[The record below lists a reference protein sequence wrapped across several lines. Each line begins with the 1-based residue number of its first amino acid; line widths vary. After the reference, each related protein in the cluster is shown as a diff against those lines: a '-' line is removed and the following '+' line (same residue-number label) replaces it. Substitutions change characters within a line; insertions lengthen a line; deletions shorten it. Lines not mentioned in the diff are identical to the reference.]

1 MPKRNF
7 KNNYE
12 TACND
17 YIKELCKRY
26 DWSFED
32 GWWVSNEI
40 GGTFCTSDIEYT
52 LSMNDIKLLVDEN
65 VDFKIFSEW
74 WDYNLVMSYA
84 IMLYPNNDK
93 YHMIDL
99 HIWLNNYPDNKKI
112 SQEEL
117 NKIEKIFWRNNK
129 MEGFKQRLVKEQ
141 EELKERTDKL
151 HNFLSSQTFMNL
163 DVKQKALLRDQYTIM
178 TQLLNVLNLRIDIT
192 LTKEEK
198 EELKNE

>member
-1 MPKRNF
+1 
-7 KNNYE
+7 
-12 TACND
+12 
-17 YIKELCKRY
+17 
-26 DWSFED
+26 
-32 GWWVSNEI
+32 
-40 GGTFCTSDIEYT
+40 
-52 LSMNDIKLLVDEN
+52 
-65 VDFKIFSEW
+65 
-74 WDYNLVMSYA
+74 
-84 IMLYPNNDK
+84 MLYPNNDR
-93 YHMIDL
+93 YRMINL
-99 HIWLNNYPDNKKI
+99 HTWLNNYPDNKKI
-112 SQEEL
+112 SQGEL

-163 DVKQKALLRDQYTIM
+163 DAKQKDLLRDQYTIM

>member
-40 GGTFCTSDIEYT
+40 GGTFCTSDIEYS

-65 VDFKIFSEW
+65 VDFKIFGEW
-74 WDYNLVMSYA
+74 WDYNLIISYA

-93 YHMIDL
+93 YHMINL
-99 HIWLNNYPDNKKI
+99 HTWLNNYPDNKKI

-163 DVKQKALLRDQYTIM
+163 DVKQKDLLRDQYTIM

>member
-32 GWWVSNEI
+32 GWWVCNEI
-40 GGTFCTSDIEYT
+40 GGTFCTSDIEYS

-65 VDFKIFSEW
+65 VDFKIFGEW
-74 WDYNLVMSYA
+74 WDYNLIISYA

-93 YHMIDL
+93 YHMINL
-99 HIWLNNYPDNKKI
+99 HTWLNNYPDNKKI

-163 DVKQKALLRDQYTIM
+163 DVKQKDLLRDQYTIM

>member
-32 GWWVSNEI
+32 GWWVCNEI
-40 GGTFCTSDIEYT
+40 GGTFCTSDIEYS

-65 VDFKIFSEW
+65 VDFKIFGEW
-74 WDYNLVMSYA
+74 WDYNLIISYA

-93 YHMIDL
+93 YHMINL
-99 HIWLNNYPDNKKI
+99 HTWLNNYPDNKKI

-163 DVKQKALLRDQYTIM
+163 DVKQKDLLRDQYTIM
-178 TQLLNVLNLRIDIT
+178 TQLLNVLKLRIDIT

>member
-17 YIKELCKRY
+17 YIKKLCKRY

-40 GGTFCTSDIEYT
+40 GGTFCTSDIEYS

-163 DVKQKALLRDQYTIM
+163 DVKQKDLLRDQYTIM
-178 TQLLNVLNLRIDIT
+178 TQYLNVLKLRIDIT

>member
-40 GGTFCTSDIEYT
+40 GGTFCTSDIEYS

-65 VDFKIFSEW
+65 VDFKIFSKW

-84 IMLYPNNDK
+84 IMLYPNNDR
-93 YHMIDL
+93 YHMINL
-99 HIWLNNYPDNKKI
+99 YTWLNNYPDNRKI

-117 NKIEKIFWRNNK
+117 NKIEKIFWSNNK

-163 DVKQKALLRDQYTIM
+163 DVKQKDLLRDQYTIM

>member
-32 GWWVSNEI
+32 GWWVFNEI
-40 GGTFCTSDIEYT
+40 GGTFCTSDIEYS

-163 DVKQKALLRDQYTIM
+163 DVKQKDLLRDQYTIM

-198 EELKNE
+198 EELTNE

>member
-1 MPKRNF
+1 
-7 KNNYE
+7 
-12 TACND
+12 
-17 YIKELCKRY
+17 
-26 DWSFED
+26 
-32 GWWVSNEI
+32 
-40 GGTFCTSDIEYT
+40 
-52 LSMNDIKLLVDEN
+52 MNDIKLLVDEN

-163 DVKQKALLRDQYTIM
+163 DVKQKDLLRDQYTIM
-178 TQLLNVLNLRIDIT
+178 TQYLNVLKLRIDIT

>member
-40 GGTFCTSDIEYT
+40 GGTFCTSDIEYS

-74 WDYNLVMSYA
+74 WDYNLIISYA

-93 YHMIDL
+93 YHMINL
-99 HIWLNNYPDNKKI
+99 HTWLNNYPDNKKI
-112 SQEEL
+112 SREEL

-163 DVKQKALLRDQYTIM
+163 DVKQKDLLRDQYTIM

>member
-1 MPKRNF
+1 MPKRNL

-12 TACND
+12 TACNE

-26 DWSFED
+26 DWCYED

-40 GGTFCTSDIEYT
+40 GGTFCTSDIEYS

-93 YHMIDL
+93 YRMINL
-99 HIWLNNYPDNKKI
+99 HTWLNNYPDNKKI

-163 DVKQKALLRDQYTIM
+163 DVKQKDLLRDQYTIM

>member
-32 GWWVSNEI
+32 GWWVCNEI
-40 GGTFCTSDIEYT
+40 GGTFCTSDIEYS

-65 VDFKIFSEW
+65 VDFKIFGEW

-93 YHMIDL
+93 YRMINL
-99 HIWLNNYPDNKKI
+99 HTWLNNYPDNKKI

-141 EELKERTDKL
+141 EELKEKTDKL
-151 HNFLSSQTFMNL
+151 HDFLFSQAFMNL
-163 DVKQKALLRDQYTIM
+163 DVQQKTLLRDQYHIM

>member
-163 DVKQKALLRDQYTIM
+163 DVKQKDLLRDQYTIM

-198 EELKNE
+198 EELTNE

>member
-32 GWWVSNEI
+32 GWWVCNEI
-40 GGTFCTSDIEYT
+40 GGTFCTSDIEYS

-93 YHMIDL
+93 YRMINL

-163 DVKQKALLRDQYTIM
+163 DVKQKDLLRDQYTIM

>member
-32 GWWVSNEI
+32 GWWVCNEI
-40 GGTFCTSDIEYT
+40 GGTFCTSDIEYS

-65 VDFKIFSEW
+65 VDFKIFGEW

-93 YHMIDL
+93 YRMINL
-99 HIWLNNYPDNKKI
+99 HTWLNNYPDNKKI

-163 DVKQKALLRDQYTIM
+163 DVKQKDLLRDQYTIM

>member
-17 YIKELCKRY
+17 YVKELCKRY

-40 GGTFCTSDIEYT
+40 GGTFCTSDIEYS

-84 IMLYPNNDK
+84 IMLYPNNDR

-99 HIWLNNYPDNKKI
+99 HLWLNNYPDNKKI

-163 DVKQKALLRDQYTIM
+163 DVKQKDLLRDQYTIM

>member
-40 GGTFCTSDIEYT
+40 GGTFCTSDIEYS

-65 VDFKIFSEW
+65 VEFKVFSEW
-74 WDYNLVMSYA
+74 WNYNFIISYA

-93 YHMIDL
+93 YHMINL
-99 HIWLNNYPDNKKI
+99 HTWLNNYPDNKKI

-117 NKIEKIFWRNNK
+117 NKIEKIFWSNNK

-141 EELKERTDKL
+141 EELKEKTDKL
-151 HNFLSSQTFMNL
+151 HDFLFSQAFMNL
-163 DVKQKALLRDQYTIM
+163 DVKQKDLLRDQYTIM

>member
-26 DWSFED
+26 DWCYED

-40 GGTFCTSDIEYT
+40 GGTFCTSDIEYS
-52 LSMNDIKLLVDEN
+52 LSMNDIKILVDEN

-99 HIWLNNYPDNKKI
+99 HTWLNNYPDNKKI

-163 DVKQKALLRDQYTIM
+163 DVKQKDLLRDQYTIM

>member
-17 YIKELCKRY
+17 YVKELCKRY

-40 GGTFCTSDIEYT
+40 GGTFCTSDIEYS

-65 VDFKIFSEW
+65 VDFKIFSKW

-93 YHMIDL
+93 YHMINL
-99 HIWLNNYPDNKKI
+99 HTWLNNYPDNRKI
-112 SQEEL
+112 SQKEL
-117 NKIEKIFWRNNK
+117 NKIEKIFWGNNK
-129 MEGFKQRLVKEQ
+129 MEGFKQRLVKER
-141 EELKERTDKL
+141 EELKEKTDKL
-151 HNFLSSQTFMNL
+151 HDFLFSQAFMNL
-163 DVKQKALLRDQYTIM
+163 DEQQKTLLREQYRIM
-178 TQLLNVLNLRIDIT
+178 TQYLNILKLRIDIT

>member
-26 DWSFED
+26 DWCYED

-40 GGTFCTSDIEYT
+40 GGTFCTSDIEYS

-65 VDFKIFSEW
+65 VDFKIFSKW

-163 DVKQKALLRDQYTIM
+163 DVKQKDLLRDQYTIM

>member
-26 DWSFED
+26 DWCYED

-40 GGTFCTSDIEYT
+40 GGTFCTSDIEYS

-93 YHMIDL
+93 YCMINL
-99 HIWLNNYPDNKKI
+99 HTWLNNYPDNKKI
-112 SQEEL
+112 SREEL
-117 NKIEKIFWRNNK
+117 NKIEKIFWGNNK

-163 DVKQKALLRDQYTIM
+163 DVKQKDLLRDQYTIM

>member
-26 DWSFED
+26 DWCYED

-40 GGTFCTSDIEYT
+40 GGTFCTSDIEYS

-65 VDFKIFSEW
+65 VDFKIFGEW
-74 WDYNLVMSYA
+74 WDYNLIISYA

-93 YHMIDL
+93 YHMINL
-99 HIWLNNYPDNKKI
+99 HTWLNNYPDNKKI

-163 DVKQKALLRDQYTIM
+163 DVKQKDLLRDQYTIM

>member
-1 MPKRNF
+1 MPKRNL

-12 TACND
+12 TACNE

-26 DWSFED
+26 DWCYED

-40 GGTFCTSDIEYT
+40 GGTFCTSDIEYS

-65 VDFKIFSEW
+65 VDFKIFGEW

-93 YHMIDL
+93 YHMINL
-99 HIWLNNYPDNKKI
+99 HTWLNNYPDNKKI

-163 DVKQKALLRDQYTIM
+163 DVKQKDLLRDQYTIM

>member
-1 MPKRNF
+1 MPKRNL

-40 GGTFCTSDIEYT
+40 GGTFCTSDIEYS

-163 DVKQKALLRDQYTIM
+163 DVKQKDLLRDQYTIM

>member
-1 MPKRNF
+1 MPKRNL

-26 DWSFED
+26 DWCYED

-40 GGTFCTSDIEYT
+40 GGTFCTSDIEYS

-117 NKIEKIFWRNNK
+117 NKIEKIFWSNNK

-163 DVKQKALLRDQYTIM
+163 DVKQKDLLRDQYTIM

>member
-40 GGTFCTSDIEYT
+40 GGTFCTSDIEYS

-84 IMLYPNNDK
+84 IMLYPNNDR
-93 YHMIDL
+93 YHMINL
-99 HIWLNNYPDNKKI
+99 YTWLNNYPDNKKI

-129 MEGFKQRLVKEQ
+129 MDGFKQRLVKEQ

-163 DVKQKALLRDQYTIM
+163 DVKQKDLLRDQYTIM

>member
-1 MPKRNF
+1 MSKRNF

-26 DWSFED
+26 DWCYED
-32 GWWVSNEI
+32 GWWVCNEI
-40 GGTFCTSDIEYT
+40 GGTFCTSDIEYS

-65 VDFKIFSEW
+65 VDFKIFGEW

-93 YHMIDL
+93 YHMINL
-99 HIWLNNYPDNKKI
+99 HTWLNNYPDNKKI

-151 HNFLSSQTFMNL
+151 HNFLSSQTFMDL
-163 DVKQKALLRDQYTIM
+163 DVKQKDLLRDQYTIM

>member
-26 DWSFED
+26 DWCYED

-40 GGTFCTSDIEYT
+40 GGTFCTSDIEYS
-52 LSMNDIKLLVDEN
+52 LSMNDIKILVDEN

-84 IMLYPNNDK
+84 IMLYPNNDR
-93 YHMIDL
+93 YHMINL
-99 HIWLNNYPDNKKI
+99 YTWLNNYPDNRKI

-117 NKIEKIFWRNNK
+117 NKIEKIFWGNNK

-163 DVKQKALLRDQYTIM
+163 DVKQKDLLRDQYTIM

>member
-32 GWWVSNEI
+32 GWWVCNEI
-40 GGTFCTSDIEYT
+40 GGTFCTSDIEYS

-163 DVKQKALLRDQYTIM
+163 DVKQKDLLRDQYTIM

>member
-1 MPKRNF
+1 MPKRNL

-12 TACND
+12 TSCND

-32 GWWVSNEI
+32 GWWVCNEI
-40 GGTFCTSDIEYT
+40 GGTFCTSDIEYS

-93 YHMIDL
+93 YRMIDL

-163 DVKQKALLRDQYTIM
+163 DVKQKDLLRDQYTIM

>member
-40 GGTFCTSDIEYT
+40 GGTFCTSDIEYS

-65 VDFKIFSEW
+65 VDFKIFGEW

-163 DVKQKALLRDQYTIM
+163 DVKQKDLLRDQYTIM

>member
-17 YIKELCKRY
+17 YIKDLCKRY
-26 DWSFED
+26 DWCYED
-32 GWWVSNEI
+32 GWWISNEI
-40 GGTFCTSDIEYT
+40 GGTFCASDIEYS

-65 VDFKIFSEW
+65 VDFKTFSEW
-74 WDYNLVMSYA
+74 WDYNLIMNYA
-84 IMLYPNNDK
+84 IMLYPNNDR
-93 YHMIDL
+93 YHMINL
-99 HIWLNNYPDNKKI
+99 YTWLNNYPDNKKI

-163 DVKQKALLRDQYTIM
+163 DVKQKDLLRDQYTIM